1 MTNFARSLYATTSRH
16 VAMGVALA
24 VIGTA
29 PAFAQDYAAEAS
41 AAAAATSQDAP
52 SDANPNTGPAEE
64 QAATEGGDIVVT
76 GIRSSI
82 ANSVNQKKNNTSLVE
97 VISAEDIGK
106 LPDVSIAE
114 SLSRLPGLATQRL
127 DGRAN
132 VISIRG
138 LAPDFTTTL
147 LNGREQVSAGNN
159 RGVELDQYPSE
170 LINGAIVYKT
180 PDASLIGQALGGTID
195 MRTIRPLEHGK
206 RTITFG
212 LRGEVNDLGKINP
225 DISNKGYRG
234 YASYIDQNEDDT
246 IGWGIVVAKM
256 SSPTAEKRYQAWGYP
271 TTGAGEFVLGGLK
284 PYIKSNKLDRTGVMG
299 VLEFK
304 PNDQWHV
311 TLDGYWSKFKEDQR
325 LRGLELPFWW
335 GGQGETLQPGYTVED
350 GLVTEGT
357 WTNIKAVL
365 RNDIVHR
372 DSNILAGGLN
382 VAFDPSD
389 RLRIEGDASFSRL
402 RKTEENIEIYAG
414 TGRGAALGAR
424 DTMGFTVDDEGRFV
438 FDPTLDYADP
448 TLFQLTDPRGW
459 CGRPGFPGDCQDGFI
474 NAPKVKDQL
483 ASLRLQATMDVAE
496 NDSIRAGVNFTRRKK
511 SLQDRGF
518 VLTHENYPASTMV
531 PQDLLY
537 DPVSLGFVGID
548 EMLAFDSW
556 EYFQQGHYT
565 ISDAS
570 AWDTGRLSN
579 SWEVTE
585 KVLTGYLQY
594 NVNRDL
600 GSVPIRGNAGVQVV
614 RTDQEGESVQVG
626 VGEVVPITDGDT
638 YTKVLPSLNLSF
650 EVMRNNFIRVS
661 AARVLARAR
670 MDQMNPGGGFNF
682 DISKNIPGANL
693 GNSPWSGT
701 VGNAKLRP
709 LIADT
714 VDVAFESYFAPSA
727 YVAVSA
733 FYKDLKSFIYRQTD
747 VFDFTGYP
755 TQGGVTPTFNL
766 GEVSQWL
773 NTGGGKIKGFEVSS
787 SLPFR
792 VLTPALDG
800 FGVLLSG
807 SYTKSSVRLGSDA
820 PKTVMP
826 GLSKWVVNS
835 TAYFEKHGFQARV
848 SGRYRSKFLAEVSGL
863 SLAREYD
870 QAKSEFIV
878 DAQIGYEFQKGAL
891 KGLSILATGYNL
903 TNEPFVTYRDSD
915 PTHIRDYQD
924 YGRNYMLGFSYRF

>member
-1 MTNFARSLYATTSRH
+1 MKNFARSLYATTSSH
-16 VAMGVALA
+16 VAMGVALVMVGA
-24 VIGTA
+24 T
-29 PAFAQDYAAEAS
+29 PAFAQDQAAELATTG
-41 AAAAATSQDAP
+41 AATAVTAAQEPAP
-52 SDANPNTGPAEE
+52 AADE
-64 QAATEGGDIVVT
+64 QEVVVT

-82 ANSVNQKKNNTSLVE
+82 ASSVNQKKNNTSLVE
-97 VISAEDIGK
+97 VITAEDIGK

-114 SLSRLPGLATQRL
+114 SLARLPGLATQRL

-132 VISIRG
+132 VVSIRG

-170 LINGAIVYKT
+170 LINSAVVYKT
-180 PDASLIGQALGGTID
+180 PDASLVGQALGGTID
-195 MRTIRPLEHGK
+195 MRTIRPIEHGK

-225 DISNKGYRG
+225 DISNKGYRA
-234 YASYIDQNEDDT
+234 YASYIDQNEAGT
-246 IGWGIVVAKM
+246 VGWALVAAKM

-299 VLEFK
+299 VLEFQ
-304 PNDQWHV
+304 PSDQWHI

-350 GLVTEGT
+350 GMVTGGT
-357 WTNIKAVL
+357 WTNIKAIV

-382 VAFDPSD
+382 IAFDPTD
-389 RLRIEGDASFSRL
+389 RLRIEADGSFSRL

-414 TGRGAALGAR
+414 TGRGGATGVE

-438 FDPTLDYADP
+438 FNPTLDYADP

-496 NDSIRAGVNFTRRKK
+496 NDSIRVGANFTRRQK

-518 VLTHENYPASTMV
+518 VLTHENYPASTPV
-531 PQDLLY
+531 PSDLLY

-548 EMLAFDSW
+548 EILTFDSW
-556 EYFQQGHYT
+556 KYFKQGHYT
-565 ISDAS
+565 ITDAS
-570 AWDTGRLSN
+570 TWDTGRLSN

-585 KVLTGYLQY
+585 KILTGFAQY
-594 NVNRDL
+594 NVDRDL
-600 GSVPIRGNAGVQVV
+600 GSVPVRGNVGVQVV

-626 VGEVVPITDGDT
+626 VGSVVPVTDGDK
-638 YTKVLPSLNLSF
+638 YTKVLPSLNMSF
-650 EVMRNNFIRVS
+650 EVMKNNFVRIGL
-661 AARVLARAR
+661 ARVLARAR
-670 MDQMNPGGGFNF
+670 MDQMNPGGGFSF
-682 DISKNIPGANL
+682 DISKNIPGANIS
-693 GNSPWSGT
+693 NSPWSGT
-701 VGNAKLRP
+701 IGNAKLKP

-714 VDVAFESYFAPSA
+714 VDLAFESYFAPSA
-727 YVAVSA
+727 YVSISA
-733 FYKDLKSFIYRQTD
+733 FYKDLKSFVYRQTD
-747 VFDFTGYP
+747 VADFTGYP
-755 TQGGVTPTFNL
+755 TPGGVAPTFNF
-766 GEVSQWL
+766 GQVSQWR
-773 NTGGGKIKGFEVSS
+773 NAGGGKIKGFEFSS

-835 TAYFEKHGFQARV
+835 TAYFEKKGFQARV

-878 DAQIGYEFQKGAL
+878 DAQIGYEFQDGPM
-891 KGLSILATGYNL
+891 KGLAITATGYNL
-903 TNEPFVTYRDSD
+903 TNEPFVTYRDND
-915 PTHIRDYQD
+915 PSHIRDYQD

>member
-29 PAFAQDYAAEAS
+29 PAFAQDIATEAS
-41 AAAAATSQDAP
+41 TAAAAVAQETP
-52 SDANPNTGPAEE
+52 SDADPNTDPAEE
-64 QAATEGGDIVVT
+64 QAAAAGEDIVVT
-76 GIRSSI
+76 GFRSSI

-132 VISIRG
+132 VVSIRG

-180 PDASLIGQALGGTID
+180 PDASLVGQALGGTID
-195 MRTIRPLEHGK
+195 MHTVRPLAHGK

-225 DISNKGYRG
+225 DISNKGYRA
-234 YASYIDQNEDDT
+234 YASYIDQNADDT

-299 VLEFK
+299 VLEFQ

-311 TLDGYWSKFKEDQR
+311 TLDGYWSKFKDDQR
-325 LRGLELPFWW
+325 LRGLELPLWW

-357 WTNIKAVL
+357 WTNVKAVM

-372 DSNILAGGLN
+372 DSNILSGGLN
-382 VAFDPSD
+382 VAFDPTE

-402 RKTEENIEIYAG
+402 RKTEENIEIYLG
-414 TGRGAALGAR
+414 TGRGAALGVR

-496 NDSIRAGVNFTRRKK
+496 SDSIRAGVNFTRRKK

-585 KVLTGYLQY
+585 KILTGFAQY
-594 NVNRDL
+594 NVDRDL
-600 GSVPIRGNAGVQVV
+600 GRVPVRGNAGVQIV

-626 VGEVVPITDGDT
+626 VGSVVPVTDGDT

-650 EVMRNNFIRVS
+650 EVMKNNFIRVGL
-661 AARVLARAR
+661 ARVLARAR
-670 MDQMNPGGGFNF
+670 MDQMNPGGGFSF
-682 DISKNIPGANL
+682 DISKNIPGADIS
-693 GNSPWSGT
+693 NSPWSGT
-701 VGNAKLRP
+701 IGNARLKP

-727 YVAVSA
+727 YVSVSA
-733 FYKDLKSFIYRQTD
+733 FYKDLKSFVYRQTD
-747 VFDFTGYP
+747 VADFTGYP
-755 TQGGVTPTFNL
+755 TPGDVPATFNF
-766 GEVSQWL
+766 GQVSQWL
-773 NTGGGKIKGFEVSS
+773 NAGGGKIKGFEFSS

-835 TAYFEKHGFQARV
+835 TAYFEKQGFQARV

-878 DAQIGYEFQKGAL
+878 DAQIGYEFQNGPM
-891 KGLSILATGYNL
+891 KGLAITATGYNL
-903 TNEPFVTYRDSD
+903 TNEPFVTYRDDD